1 MVDEFQDTP
10 SVELLQWLA
19 RGSLKQ
25 NLLRAMRLWVWLHTI
40 YGDKTVK
47 LNLPNEWSYS
57 DWRNLFFS
65 ETHPQGEKIPTI
77 HDANCACAK
86 TVREWLFT
94 SATGI
99 TPDAWINAIKSH
111 YCHPQEQNKKKRSSK
126 SSELKDTSIKLL
138 IFDPQDKNNK
148 KTLEQIL
155 DLRLFGVTRRTL
167 QRDLEIL
174 AELGW
179 LRYEDQKYHLVAKF
193 PSRPVNLHDNTTT
206 SPMSDYELNFMH
218 ADLACIAENL
228 SNQINGVQRFFLQ
241 LDYVTSNKK
250 TDLVDRWHNE
260 LKDLWQQTPVPP
272 IKITYD
278 SARVGENIDC
288 VVFPVCIYYMQR
300 AVYLC
305 ACGQSPDGTTDWYN
319 FRIDRIQNITPL
331 TWNYPHIPNY
341 LQQRYKK
348 ASLPTPDE
356 IAIAIDQKAWGF
368 DFYLKPRLMI
378 LRFDSDYDNRYIR
391 NTNRHE
397 TFKRI
402 NYQKAKN
409 LIVKETIE
417 QEHREALLNV
427 LENRSPQDAYYQAN
441 YRHKDNGIMMRL
453 RAWRPRCEVLLP
465 FDLRQSIAKDAAEEL
480 KLYQYEF

>member
-1 MVDEFQDTP
+1 MVNEFQDTP

-25 NLLRAMRLWVWLHTI
+25 NLLRAIRLWVWLYTI

-47 LNLPNEWSYS
+47 LDLPNGWSYS
-57 DWRNLFFS
+57 DWRPLFFS
-65 ETHPQGEKIPTI
+65 ETHPQGEQIPTV

-99 TPDAWINAIKSH
+99 APDAWIKAIKSH
-111 YCHPQEQNKKKRSSK
+111 YCHQQKQNNKKHGDK
-126 SSELKDTSIKLL
+126 SSELENAETELL
-138 IFDPQDKNNK
+138 IFDSQDKKNK

-155 DLRLFGVTRRTL
+155 DLRLFAVTRRTL

-179 LRYEDQKYHLVAKF
+179 LRYENQKYYNVTKF
-193 PSRPVNLHDNTTT
+193 PSRPVNSCENIPLK
-206 SPMSDYELNFMH
+206 SDYELNFMH

-250 TDLVDRWHNE
+250 TDLVDNWHNE
-260 LKDLWQQTPVPP
+260 LKELWKRTPVPP

-278 SARVGENIDC
+278 SARVGGNVDC

-300 AVYLC
+300 TVYLC
-305 ACGQSPDGTTDWYN
+305 ACGDSPDRTSDWYN

-356 IAIAIDQKAWGF
+356 IAIAIDQTAWGF
-368 DFYLKPRLMI
+368 DFYLKSRLMI
-378 LRFDSDYDNRYIR
+378 LRFDDDYDNRYIR

-402 NYQKAKN
+402 NYEKAKN

-417 QEHREALLNV
+417 PDHRKILLNV
-427 LENRSPQDAYYQAN
+427 LQNRSPQDAYYQAN

-480 KLYQYEF
+480 KLYQDKF

>member
-1 MVDEFQDTP
+1 MVNEFQDTP

-25 NLLRAMRLWVWLHTI
+25 NLLRAVRLWVWLHTI

-47 LNLPNEWSYS
+47 LDLPNGWSYS
-57 DWRNLFFS
+57 DWRPLFFR
-65 ETHPQGEKIPTI
+65 ETHPQGEQIPTI

-99 TPDAWINAIKSH
+99 TPDEWIKAIKSH
-111 YCHPQEQNKKKRSSK
+111 YRHEQKQNNKKHSDKL
-126 SSELKDTSIKLL
+126 SELENAETELL
-138 IFDPQDKNNK
+138 IFDSQDKKNK

-179 LRYEDQKYHLVAKF
+179 LRYENQKYYNVTKF
-193 PSRPVNLHDNTTT
+193 PSRPVNNRENI
-206 SPMSDYELNFMH
+206 PIKSDYELNFMH

-250 TDLVDRWHNE
+250 TDLVDNWHNE
-260 LKDLWQQTPVPP
+260 LKELWKQTPVPP

-278 SARVGENIDC
+278 SARVGGNVDC

-300 AVYLC
+300 TVYLC
-305 ACGQSPDGTTDWYN
+305 ACGESPDRTTDWYN

-331 TWNYPHIPNY
+331 TWNYPHIPKY
-341 LQQRYKK
+341 LQQRYKT
-348 ASLPTPDE
+348 SLPTPDE
-356 IAIAIDQKAWGF
+356 IATEIDQEAWGF

-378 LRFDSDYDNRYIR
+378 LRFDRDYNNRYIR

-397 TFKRI
+397 TFKPI
-402 NYQKAKN
+402 KYEKIQN
-409 LIVKETIE
+409 LIIKETPDLE
-417 QEHREALLNV
+417 QQKLLLNV
-427 LENRSPQDAYYQAN
+427 LANRSPEDAYYQAN

-453 RAWRPRCEVLLP
+453 RAWRPKCEVLLP

-480 KLYQYEF
+480 KLYQN